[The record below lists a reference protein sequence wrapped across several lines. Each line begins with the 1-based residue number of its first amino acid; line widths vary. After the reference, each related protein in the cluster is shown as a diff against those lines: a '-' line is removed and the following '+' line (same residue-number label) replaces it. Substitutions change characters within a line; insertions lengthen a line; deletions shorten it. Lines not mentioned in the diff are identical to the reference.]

1 MEDKGKRK
9 KSEASYRKVKKQRVD
24 EEAKLSNFMHRFL
37 KKSTDHEAW
46 ERNTFYVVIDTILG
60 SLRNRFE
67 KNKLLFDTLSILS
80 PLNFLKLQAFFQNNT
95 RS

>member
-9 KSEASYRKVKKQRVD
+9 KSGASYRKVKKQRVD

-46 ERNTFYVVIDTILG
+46 ERNTFYVVILG

-95 RS
+95 IS